1 MTTTNHSNFSE
12 HQQQGNK
19 DSYSKIHTP
28 IKRKLSEYVIQKQ
41 SSYAQIHKPERQK
54 QKSTPDIL
62 QLLKKYQ
69 KCHTNQS
76 QHQPN
81 QQRDV
86 VSNYQIKKHK
96 TLHNTDASPIRVSQ
110 EALPLKNIIINRK
123 RMSINDRDTT
133 LLKLQEL
140 KKKIIEKVPN
150 PLEIWG
156 PEINPISNRITFQAS
171 LQTED
176 SKLIQKTVD
185 TPGTA
190 QFMQSNREENGQE
203 PRNPFERTKSSQDMK
218 IQENQITLQKNLDLF
233 FEKRK
238 HSCCE
243 DNFKPVQKTQYQ
255 YGKPYFE
262 SNKGEEIPNS
272 NFTNR
277 LECRKIMIILDQ
289 DKEKILEQIA
299 LNPNEIHNSPTSK
312 IWDKALKIDRLD
324 EQLGKQKTEE
334 SLQVKCQKIKSKR
347 GSIKN
352 ENIPYWKLRDL
363 EQKKIKK

>member
-1 MTTTNHSNFSE
+1 MSINPTNFSD
-12 HQQQGNK
+12 HQRHGSK

-76 QHQPN
+76 QHQPP
-81 QQRDV
+81 QQKDN
-86 VSNYQIKKHK
+86 VSNQEIKKHK
-96 TLHNTDASPIRVSQ
+96 TVHNNDASPIRVSQ
-110 EALPLKNIIINRK
+110 EALPLKNIVINRK
-123 RMSINDRDTT
+123 RPSVSDRDTT

-140 KKKIIEKVPN
+140 KKKIQEKVPN
-150 PLEIWG
+150 PLEILG
-156 PEINPISNRITFQAS
+156 PETNPISNRITFQAS
-171 LQTED
+171 LQTEE

-190 QFMQSNREENGQE
+190 QFMQSNRDDNIQE
-203 PRNPFERTKSSQDMK
+203 PRNPFERNNSFQD
-218 IQENQITLQKNLDLF
+218 IQIMDNQISLQKNLDF
-233 FEKRK
+233 FFGKRK
-238 HSCCE
+238 PSCCE
-243 DNFKPVQKTQYQ
+243 DNFKPVQKTQQ
-255 YGKPYFE
+255 LAKPYFE
-262 SNKGEEIPNS
+262 SNKGEDIQNN

-289 DKEKILEQIA
+289 DKEKILDQIA
-299 LNPNEIHNSPTSK
+299 LNPIEIHNSPTSSV
-312 IWDKALKIDRLD
+312 WDKALKIDRLD

-334 SLQVKCQKIKSKR
+334 SLSIKCQQIRSKR

-352 ENIPYWKLRDL
+352 ENTPYWKLRDL
-363 EQKKIKK
+363 ELKKKNK

>member
-1 MTTTNHSNFSE
+1 MSSNPKNFSE
-12 HQQQGNK
+12 HQQQGSK

-28 IKRKLSEYVIQKQ
+28 IKRKLSEYVFQKQ

-76 QHQPN
+76 QHQPAN
-81 QQRDV
+81 QKDIVNNQ
-86 VSNYQIKKHK
+86 QIKKHK
-96 TLHNTDASPIRVSQ
+96 TVYNNDASPIRVSQ

-123 RMSINDRDTT
+123 RTSNSDRDIT

-140 KKKIIEKVPN
+140 KKKIQEKVPN
-150 PLEIWG
+150 PLEILG
-156 PEINPISNRITFQAS
+156 PETNPISNRITFQAS
-171 LQTED
+171 LQTEE
-176 SKLIQKTVD
+176 SKIIQKTID

-190 QFMQSNREENGQE
+190 QFMQSNRDDNMQE
-203 PRNPFERTKSSQDMK
+203 PRNPFERRNSQDVQ
-218 IQENQITLQKNLDLF
+218 ILENQFTLQKNVELF

-238 HSCCE
+238 PSCCE
-243 DNFKPVQKTQYQ
+243 DNFKPVQKTQQ

-262 SNKGEEIPNS
+262 SNKGEDIQNT

-299 LNPNEIHNSPTSK
+299 LNPVEIHNSPTSSV
-312 IWDKALKIDRLD
+312 WDKALKIDRLD

-334 SLQVKCQKIKSKR
+334 SLNIKCQQIRSKR
-347 GSIKN
+347 GSVKN
-352 ENIPYWKLRDL
+352 ENTPYWKLRDL
-363 EQKKIKK
+363 EFKKKKK